1 MPRPCESSFRARCT
15 TSRRA
20 VIGGGRSTETTTIW
34 KTMPGLT
41 PLARPLWPS
50 VGLEHIDDIHR
61 DIDQA
66 LAAAPG

>member
-1 MPRPCESSFRARCT
+1 
-15 TSRRA
+15 
-20 VIGGGRSTETTTIW
+20 
-34 KTMPGLT
+34 MPGLT

-50 VGLEHIDDIHR
+50 VGLEHIDEILR